1 LLQSC
6 SLTLPQEAVTGIINL
21 EDDEPEI
28 VSKMIDFL
36 YTAKYAD
43 DPQTDLLMQSVKI
56 YVIGEKYDVPTLK
69 HYAKWKFDDAIHSK
83 WNAKSFAAA
92 LKLMYEET
100 PDKDRLLKDMA
111 IDAAGYHMKELLA
124 SEDFAAV
131 CQENGQI
138 AFEILKVTEEFAAV
152 DFAPPITSDLLATSK
167 ACPQCRKP
175 GRTIKGFSESIASP
189 YGFSSQHGSGGIFSA
204 VSTTTAT
211 TSAFGSSQPSG
222 GGLLGAR
229 PSAGTTSLFAS
240 PQPASSS
247 HFGGRPTTTTT
258 TTATTF
264 WHCGTCRAVF
274 S

>member
-1 LLQSC
+1 MLS
-6 SLTLPQEAVTGIINL
+6 QEGVTGIINL
-21 EDDEPEI
+21 EDDEPQI

-56 YVIGEKYDVPTLK
+56 YVIGEKYDIPTLK
-69 HYAKWKFDDAIHSK
+69 HYAKWKFDDAMSSK

-111 IDAAGYHMKELLA
+111 IEVAGYRMKELLA
-124 SEDFAAV
+124 TEDFAAV
-131 CQENGQI
+131 CQEKGQI
-138 AFEILKVTEEFAAV
+138 AFEMLKVTEEFAAV
-152 DFAPPITSDLLATSK
+152 DFASPVTSGPLASPK

-175 GRTIKGFSESIASP
+175 GRTIKGFSESIATP
-189 YGFSSQHGSGGIFSA
+189 YGFSSQHGSGGIFISQ
-204 VSTTTAT
+204 
-211 TSAFGSSQPSG
+211 TSGSGP
-222 GGLLGAR
+222 R
-229 PSAGTTSLFAS
+229 PSAATTSLFTSA
-240 PQPASSS
+240 QPAGSI
-247 HFGGRPTTTTT
+247 HFGGRPPTA
-258 TTATTF
+258 TATTF